1 MTDDVEK
8 RVLEQLGAFNA
19 EIAVKNFTDDQVY
32 GVSLRVFLSTN
43 QVLLFLKPN
52 VVVGY
57 QVQEFR
63 DAFNEIDTDGGG
75 SLSADELGQLLRNL
89 GQEPTETE
97 LYNIIYEADTD
108 GDNENIH

>member
-1 MTDDVEK
+1 MNFVYPHALVE
-8 RVLEQLGAFNA
+8 
-19 EIAVKNFTDDQVY
+19 
-32 GVSLRVFLSTN
+32 
-43 QVLLFLKPN
+43 
-52 VVVGY
+52 

-63 DAFNEIDTDGGG
+63 DAFNSIDTDGGG

-108 GDNENIH
+108 GRCIEAYVDRFVNLFTSSLCSD

>member
-1 MTDDVEK
+1 MCICMYK
-8 RVLEQLGAFNA
+8 YRF
-19 EIAVKNFTDDQVY
+19 I
-32 GVSLRVFLSTN
+32 
-43 QVLLFLKPN
+43 
-52 VVVGY
+52 VGY
-57 QVQEFR
+57 SSYVYIYIYIFTYLFIIPSSNVHIHMYIYIYIYIYIHIYIYMKQVQEFR

-108 GDNENIH
+108 GEY